1 LAKKNSKKK
10 EDKSFED
17 KLWDAAENMRGPL
30 EYPQYKY
37 VVLPL
42 LFLKFSSDLYQKRRD
57 YLEKETKNPDNKE
70 YFMKTEQ
77 ARDSVIN
84 DPDEYHKESVL
95 FIKKGNS
102 WNDLM
107 KTASQENIAI
117 KIDKMLNDLE
127 MDNPVLQ
134 GVLQKNFSALDI
146 PNDNLSTLIND
157 FSTITHGET
166 RTVDFDFLGRMY
178 EFFLGK
184 FSSKEGKGEF
194 YTPYS
199 IVKLI
204 AEILE
209 PEEGK
214 VFDPTCGSGG
224 MLVQCMQFH
233 NTHKNSNSNLAFY
246 AQEFTKGIWQ
256 ICKMNLILR
265 GIDTSNVKQG
275 DSLVNDK
282 HQNLKAD
289 YIMANPPFN
298 ELEWGYDKLKNDKR
312 WKYGLP
318 SYSKAG
324 GNFAFMQHMI
334 HHLDEKNGKLG
345 LVLANGSM
353 SDASKDEGM
362 IRQKIVE
369 DDLVDCMIALPKQL
383 FFTVRIPVCIWVIS
397 KNKDDG
403 KSRKRKG
410 ETLFIN
416 AEKIFTPIIEN
427 GKVDRAHNK
436 LSEEQI
442 QGIISTYRSY
452 TGQKGY
458 PKYNDILG
466 YCKVLKIE
474 DIAKSKFILT
484 PGRHAG
490 AKEVDDDE
498 LFTEKMGRLTQE
510 YTRLLEES
518 SKLDKEIRKNLKG
531 IGFEV

>member
-1 LAKKNSKKK
+1 MVKKSKKSKKK

-30 EYPQYKY
+30 EYAQYKY

-57 YLEKETKNPDNKE
+57 YLEKEIKNPDNKE

-95 FIKKGNS
+95 FIKKGNT

-107 KTASQENIAI
+107 KAASQENIAI
-117 KIDKMLNDLE
+117 RIDKMLNQLE

-134 GVLQKNFSALDI
+134 GVLPKNFSALDI

-166 RTVDFDFLGRMY
+166 RTIDFDFLGRMY

-184 FSSKEGKGEF
+184 FSNKEGKGEF

-209 PEEGK
+209 PTEGK

-224 MLVQCMQFH
+224 MLVQCKQFH

-265 GIDTSNVKQG
+265 GIDTSNVEQG
-275 DSLVNDK
+275 DSLINDQ
-282 HQNLKAD
+282 HTNLKAN

-298 ELEWGYDKLKNDKR
+298 IEEWGYNQLKNDKR

-318 SYSKAG
+318 PYTDQG
-324 GNFAFMQHMI
+324 GNYAFMQHMI
-334 HHLDEKNGKLG
+334 YHLDEKDGKLG

-353 SDASKDEGM
+353 STAGDAGK
-362 IRQKIVE
+362 IRQKIIE
-369 DDLVDCMIALPKQL
+369 DDLLDCMITLPGNL
-383 FFTVRIPVCIWVIS
+383 FFTTPIAVCLWFIT

-403 KSRKRKG
+403 KSRNRKG
-410 ETLFIN
+410 EILFIE
-416 AEKIFTPIIEN
+416 AGKILTKID
-427 GKVDRAHNK
+427 KSHNT

-442 QGIISTYRSY
+442 QKIAGTYRSY
-452 TGQKGY
+452 IGKKGF
-458 PKYNDILG
+458 PKYEDVLG
-466 YCKVLKIE
+466 YCKIE
-474 DIAKSKFILT
+474 TKENVVKSNVLT
-484 PGRHAG
+484 PGRYVG
-490 AKEVDDDE
+490 GEKIIEKDDVKS
-498 LFTEKMGRLTQE
+498 FSEKMKRLTQE
-510 YTRLLEES
+510 Y
-518 SKLDKEIRKNLKG
+518 DKISNASQKIGNEVRKSLKELG
-531 IGFEV
+531 Y